1 MNYGDKKAQEVIAS
15 INMGTWGCG
24 LKTVVRNNNDPWK
37 PSFVRAQYVIG
48 LVLMISGE
56 REWEIILTIA
66 YRGCGALRV

>member
-24 LKTVVRNNNDPWK
+24 LITVVRNNNDPG
-37 PSFVRAQYVIG
+37 SHHLLRAQYVIG

-66 YRGCGALRV
+66 